1 MGLLSGKHIE
11 KEIDG
16 VLYRIV
22 EAGITDQNRI
32 AFLTEILE
40 GNGYEVKSGEEPRKK
55 EEDPITFMV
64 GVTDMTFNPV
74 LAVYGRRLFTKDEHR
89 ITPDYW
95 NQKDDGKNQFNSNY
109 WDYHKKP
116 WFKAE
121 SENK

>member
-1 MGLLSGKHIE
+1 MSLLSGKHIE

-22 EAGITDQNRI
+22 ETGITDENRI

-40 GNGYEVKSGEEPRKK
+40 ENGYEVKSGEEPRKK
-55 EEDPITFMV
+55 EDMPVTYMV

-74 LAVYGRRLFTKDEHR
+74 LAVYGRRLFTKDDHR

-95 NQKDDGKNQFNSNY
+95 NQKDDGENEFDPNY

-116 WFKAE
+116 WFKV
-121 SENK
+121 EN